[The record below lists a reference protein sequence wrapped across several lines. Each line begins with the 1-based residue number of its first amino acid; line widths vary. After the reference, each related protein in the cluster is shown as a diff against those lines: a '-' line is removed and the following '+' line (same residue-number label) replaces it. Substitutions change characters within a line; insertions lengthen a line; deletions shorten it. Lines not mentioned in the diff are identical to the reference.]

1 MSDLPDYL
9 AGPLNLLIKLP
20 EIMYWSAIFSIL
32 SSFIIIFILM
42 WQTFHNKNRNN
53 PPEERTERNQ
63 TILKKTADYEY
74 CKVPLK
80 EASSDKES
88 AESESCSLRL

>member
-1 MSDLPDYL
+1 M

-20 EIMYWSAIFSIL
+20 EIMYWCGIISIL
-32 SSFIIIFILM
+32 SSFIMLFILM
-42 WQTFHNKNRNN
+42 WQIFHNKNRNN
-53 PPEERTERNQ
+53 PPDGRTERDQ

-88 AESESCSLRL
+88 AESESCSLKL

>member
-1 MSDLPDYL
+1 MQSVSDLPDYL

-20 EIMYWSAIFSIL
+20 DIMYWSGIISIL
-32 SSFIIIFILM
+32 SSINIIIFILM
-42 WQTFHNKNRNN
+42 WQIFHNKKGKN
-53 PPEERTERNQ
+53 PPEEK

-80 EASSDKES
+80 EAISDKES
-88 AESESCSLRL
+88 AKSESCSLKL